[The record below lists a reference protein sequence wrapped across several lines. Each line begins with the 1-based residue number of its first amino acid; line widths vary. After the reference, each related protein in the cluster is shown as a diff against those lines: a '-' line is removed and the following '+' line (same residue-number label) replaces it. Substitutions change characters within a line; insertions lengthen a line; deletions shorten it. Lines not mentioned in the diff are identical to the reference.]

1 MATLEDSPIS
11 IASPQ
16 ATTSS
21 EYDAHSSPVSQ
32 SSTEYNQPQEQHPI
46 TKLAPISG
54 ASPRAK
60 FKQRINKIKFKR
72 KPSVVKEHSLDSSS
86 QLDIPIDTHDSGVNM
101 TSDVTHDDTSL
112 DDVMNEYQAFAREA
126 SEEAVSSDPIPPPL
140 AEPTNILD
148 LSVYTD
154 NVLGIKILGSDPLK
168 PNISLSHPLLKVTL
182 YCDKTCTHLKKS
194 EKSRAVSS
202 FYETANETVDY
213 ILPQL
218 TAPAVVN
225 TSNNFTPRWEEELI
239 FNEDLCYLLSNQSL
253 ILLFELMEFKEQF
266 LTPSLPKRQGWRHI
280 AWAFLKLRGA
290 NNRVNLEE
298 RLRLQFYRYPNKQH
312 AVSRDNPGFQ
322 AWYHGYRTKYPSTLH
337 VTVRPVRMESTRV
350 ASLRSYAPNQPET
363 AATRQETVGN
373 STFRKQPSCWSRIEG
388 QTCIVPNTPLL
399 ASPLAGHGAS
409 VLKFSPDGTHLAV
422 AVVVGEQ
429 NEVWVYSVPSCE
441 EIMVLKGHHGLIY
454 DLSWSPSSLLLM
466 TASQDTTA
474 RVWHL
479 PDTEKHSSS
488 YKLLSHPAYIYACS
502 FHPFSDVILLTAG
515 FDRVIRVWGI
525 AALGVNSSQ
534 ILREFRSHCGYINC
548 LAFDSTGIKMF
559 SGDSEGC
566 VYIWQVSLSRSGSSP
581 STEEVETWRELD
593 KIHLKEITGVGIRS
607 IFSVDKRLVV
617 HTSDGALRLIDIRKQ
632 AILTRYPI
640 LSAETHPL
648 SHCTVSPCG
657 SNIYLGVATDLS
669 VWQIDT
675 GTNTHSFSLQ
685 QLTLPSASIVCV
697 DYHPLDHMLAM
708 CTYGTSGSLL
718 ISKYT
723 PPLDNSHVS
732 LTQASLAKSIPGDT
746 LSDTAMVLLREE
758 VRQRL
763 NSICLN
769 PPLPSSDTSRPLST
783 TWDSL
788 GSLTTPIL
796 RDKLFTHESI
806 IEENLPAD
814 SESVTSHSEM
824 VESTL
829 TLEMLERPPL
839 PARDHTPIYSTSE
852 MEEGDFEAG
861 ERVKRSLARRRRS
874 LHKQRSAKTQSV
886 PTE

>member
-21 EYDAHSSPVSQ
+21 EYDTHSSPVSQ
-32 SSTEYNQPQEQHPI
+32 SSTEHTQPRDKHPI
-46 TKLAPISG
+46 TKLVPISG

-72 KPSVVKEHSLDSSS
+72 KPSVVREHSLDSSS
-86 QLDIPIDTHDSGVNM
+86 QLDIPIDTHDSGVNL

-112 DDVMNEYQAFAREA
+112 DDVMNEYQTFAREA
-126 SEEAVSSDPIPPPL
+126 SEEAAPSDPTPPL
-140 AEPTNILD
+140 AEPTNTLD
-148 LSVYTD
+148 LSIYTGS
-154 NVLGIKILGSDPLK
+154 VLGIKIKGSDPLK

-239 FNEDLCYLLSNQSL
+239 FNEDLCYLLSYQSL
-253 ILLFELMEFKEQF
+253 ILLFELMEFKEKF
-266 LTPSLPKRQGWRHI
+266 LTPSLPKRRGWRHI

-290 NNRVNLEE
+290 NNRVNLEQ

-312 AVSRDNPGFQ
+312 AGSRDNPGFQ

-337 VTVRPVRMESTRV
+337 VTVRPVRMGGTI

-363 AATRQETVGN
+363 AAARQKTVDE
-373 STFRKQPSCWSRIEG
+373 STFRKQSSCWSRTEG
-388 QTCIVPNTPLL
+388 QTCMVPNTPLL

-409 VLKFSPDGTHLAV
+409 VLKFSPDGTRLAV
-422 AVVVGEQ
+422 AVVVGERS
-429 NEVWVYSVPSCE
+429 EVWVYAVPSCE
-441 EIMVLKGHHGLIY
+441 DITVLKGHHGLIY
-454 DLSWSPSSLLLM
+454 DLSWSPSSLLIM

-479 PDTEKHSSS
+479 PESEKDPSS
-488 YKLLSHPAYIYACS
+488 YKLLSHPSYIYACS
-502 FHPFSDVILLTAG
+502 FHPFSDIILLTAG

-548 LAFDSTGIKMF
+548 LAFDATGMKMF

-566 VYIWQVSLSRSGSSP
+566 LYIWQVSLSRSGSSP

-632 AILTRYPI
+632 AVLTRYPI
-640 LSAETHPL
+640 LSPETHPL
-648 SHCTVSPCG
+648 SRCTVSPCG
-657 SNIYLGVATDLS
+657 SNVYLGAATDLS
-669 VWQIDT
+669 VWQIGT
-675 GTNTHSFSLQ
+675 GAKTHSFSLQ
-685 QLTLPSASIVCV
+685 QLTLPSAKIVCV

-718 ISKYT
+718 VSKYT

-732 LTQASLAKSIPGDT
+732 LTQASLGKSIPGDT

-763 NSICLN
+763 SSVCLD
-769 PPLPSSDTSRPLST
+769 PPLPSDTNRPLST

-788 GSLTTPIL
+788 GSLTTPLL
-796 RDKLFTHESI
+796 RDKVFTHESI
-806 IEENLPAD
+806 IEENIPAD

-824 VESTL
+824 GESTL
-829 TLEMLERPPL
+829 TLEMLERPPH
-839 PARDHTPIYSTSE
+839 HTPVYSTSE
-852 MEEGDFEAG
+852 MEMEERDFEAG

-874 LHKQRSAKTQSV
+874 LHKQRSAKTQSIS
-886 PTE
+886 TE